1 MLFSQVPDPTKV
13 KHLTAQQE
21 ERINGVRKVPVGSD
35 YLLQQIKEENKDEE
49 QIIDSQADE
58 LL

>member
-49 QIIDSQADE
+49 Q
-58 LL
+58 